1 VPSPQQARA
10 QASAITAGG
19 TAPAQDASPTS
30 RLRELFEGP
39 GLSPAH
45 RRIAQYLIEHL
56 TEAAFLSIT
65 DLAERVGVSQPS
77 VTRFAGA
84 VGFSGYPALRER
96 LQSLALGSLGNG
108 VPSAPA
114 EQRGNEL
121 QAAVDAE
128 IENLENLRRDLTD
141 PGRVIEVGRKLSRS
155 TPLTILG
162 LRISAS
168 LAEYFAYAARRIHP
182 DVRLV
187 TRGGSVAYDAL
198 LQSREAGGTW
208 VLAFSMPRHAQE
220 TLTAVQVARGAGLK
234 IALVT
239 DLALGALAG
248 GPAAEVNRSNELQAA
263 VDAEIENLENLR
275 RDFADPDQVID
286 VGRKLSQS
294 TPLTIVG
301 LRISAS
307 LAEYFAYAA
316 RRVHPDVRLVT
327 RGGSVAYDAL
337 LQSREAG
344 GTWALAFSMPRHA
357 QETLTAV
364 RVARSAGLK
373 VALITDLALGPVA
386 DEADATFA
394 TGTGSRL
401 VFDSYAAP
409 GVMAAALLQA
419 MTDADPERTQGR
431 LEDYEQISE
440 QHQFFLRD

>member
-10 QASAITAGG
+10 QASSITSGK
-19 TAPAQDASPTS
+19 TAPEAETSPTS
-30 RLRELFEGP
+30 QLRELFDRP
-39 GLSPAH
+39 RLSPGQ
-45 RRIAQYLIEHL
+45 RRIAQYLIEHI

-77 VTRFAGA
+77 VTRFAAA
-84 VGFSGYPALRER
+84 VGFSGYPSLREK
-96 LQSLALGSLGNG
+96 LQSIALG
-108 VPSAPA
+108 
-114 EQRGNEL
+114 
-121 QAAVDAE
+121 
-128 IENLENLRRDLTD
+128 T
-141 PGRVIEVGRKLSRS
+141 
-155 TPLTILG
+155 
-162 LRISAS
+162 
-168 LAEYFAYAARRIHP
+168 
-182 DVRLV
+182 
-187 TRGGSVAYDAL
+187 
-198 LQSREAGGTW
+198 
-208 VLAFSMPRHAQE
+208 
-220 TLTAVQVARGAGLK
+220 
-234 IALVT
+234 
-239 DLALGALAG
+239 LAG
-248 GPAAEVNRSNELQAA
+248 GPAAEENGSNELQAA

-275 RDFADPDQVID
+275 RDFVDPDRVID
-286 VGRKLSQS
+286 MGRRLSRS
-294 TPLTIVG
+294 TPLTVVG

-344 GTWALAFSMPRHA
+344 GTWVLAFSMPRHA

-386 DEADATFA
+386 DEADAVFA

-419 MTDADPERTQGR
+419 MTDADPERTQAR
-431 LEDYEQISE
+431 LEEYEQISD